1 MVANLEEVGF
11 PIKYYD
17 EYANPIAKPIF
28 NKAIPDGLTA
38 AEVINSYIESV
49 GGKDKLESV
58 KTIVMKAEVTIP
70 GAPFKP
76 TATSMRKF
84 PNKYSFEI
92 QANMG
97 GQNVTLTKVKFN
109 GERGFNEMQGQ
120 KVDFEEDQ
128 INKDSGKK
136 GLFDEL
142 YYSEDQLELVSINSV
157 NYEDAYKVKVTVDG
171 KVSHRYYSIETGF
184 LVSEEETDD
193 NNNVVTTNYG
203 DYKEVDNV
211 KFPFYME
218 LPAQKLEFSTTSL
231 ELNKD
236 LKDSS
241 F

>member
-1 MVANLEEVGF
+1 MANLEEVGF

-38 AEVINSYIESV
+38 ADVINSYIESI
-49 GGKDKLESV
+49 GGKEKLKSV

-97 GQNVTLTKVKFN
+97 GQNVTLSKIKFN

-120 KVDFEEDQ
+120 KVDFEENQ
-128 INKDSGKK
+128 IDKDKGKK

-142 YYSEDQLELVSINSV
+142 YFSEDQLELVSINSV

-203 DYKEVDNV
+203 DYKEVNNV

-231 ELNKD
+231 EVNKD